1 MENVQGSIDALRS
14 DHEEANSRMFE
25 HVSHVMEL
33 YSLGGLV
40 MWNMVKLTLIACD
53 LTMKKHVREC
63 LPMFQI
69 QRNYS
74 DQEELL
80 YGT

>member
-1 MENVQGSIDALRS
+1 MENVQGSIDAFRS

-40 MWNMVKLTLIACD
+40 MWNMVKLTLIA
-53 LTMKKHVREC
+53 
-63 LPMFQI
+63 
-69 QRNYS
+69 
-74 DQEELL
+74 
-80 YGT
+80 